1 MSIEWYG
8 SKSQNFKAVNF
19 SELEGKT
26 LKEIRIDND
35 EDTVKFITDCGKTY
49 IMGHVQD

>member
-1 MSIEWYG
+1 MISEYYG
-8 SKSQNFKAVNF
+8 SKRKKFRAANF

-35 EDTVKFITDCGKTY
+35 EDTVNFITDCGKTY
-49 IMGHVQD
+49 LMGHEQD